1 MELVAT
7 LDELPQLAEKV
18 VKQHSSTSFIAFFG
32 DLGAGKTTLIKNICN
47 FLGVKD
53 EVSSPTYSLVNEYLD
68 SEGKLLYHFD
78 FYRINDEDEAL
89 DMGCEEY
96 FDSGKLC
103 LVEWPENIADLLP
116 EERLEVHIE
125 TLSNDKRK
133 ILLKPITNV
142 R

>member
-1 MELVAT
+1 MN
-7 LDELPQLAEKV
+7 ELPQLAEKV
-18 VKQHSSTSFIAFFG
+18 IKQYGSNCFIAFFG

-68 SEGKLLYHFD
+68 SEGKSLYHFD

-103 LVEWPENIADLLP
+103 LVEWPENIPNLLP

-125 TLSNDKRK
+125 TLSNDERQF
-133 ILLKPITNV
+133 LLKPIN
-142 R
+142 

>member
-1 MELVAT
+1 LEIRAKMN
-7 LDELPQLAEKV
+7 ELPQLAEKV
-18 VKQHSSTSFIAFFG
+18 IKQYGSNCFIAFFG

-68 SEGKLLYHFD
+68 SEGKSLYHFD

-103 LVEWPENIADLLP
+103 LVEWPENIPNLLP

-125 TLSNDKRK
+125 TLSNDERQF
-133 ILLKPITNV
+133 LLKPITNV